1 MQTAA
6 SAPYLMMMPPPS
18 NKNGGLLTPPKD
30 EFSPTKD
37 VSIAGS
43 NPAIIGSNA
52 GPAIHSSNNGITGTG
67 LSASAYFSSVT
78 MRNPPPTQPSSSLN
92 PPMNSS
98 YSRPLSVAPAAVQ
111 PPSSTTSLSGQQQS
125 SNPFGGFGFY
135 NFVMGGDS
143 SATTTGS
150 RW

>member
-1 MQTAA
+1 MMM
-6 SAPYLMMMPPPS
+6 PMMPPPS

-37 VSIAGS
+37 ASLAG

-52 GPAIHSSNNGITGTG
+52 GHAIHSSNNGINGG
-67 LSASAYFSSVT
+67 GSSAYFPSVT
-78 MRNPPPTQPSSSLN
+78 MRPTQPSSSLN
-92 PPMNSS
+92 PPMNPS
-98 YSRPLSVAPAAVQ
+98 YSRPLSVAPSALQ
-111 PPSSTTSLSGQQQS
+111 PSSTSLSGQQQS
-125 SNPFGGFGFY
+125 SNPFGSFGFY

-143 SATTTGS
+143 STTTTG